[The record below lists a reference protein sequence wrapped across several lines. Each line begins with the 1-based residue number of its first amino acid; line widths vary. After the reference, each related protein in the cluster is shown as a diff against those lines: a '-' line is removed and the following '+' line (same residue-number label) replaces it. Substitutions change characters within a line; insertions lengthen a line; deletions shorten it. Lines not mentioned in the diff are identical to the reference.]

1 MPLGE
6 ISSGHFPGNPREET
20 MKRAAFRV
28 SMVFVTAAMVLLALT
43 GLSLAKSL
51 YVIADIGSNPTP
63 IRAYNIN
70 PDGTLTFQAQYSV
83 PGLAGGAVG
92 LAVDT
97 ASDTLFVTYEG
108 SNTINLVDAKTMTG
122 IGSTTAPGAYDLAGI
137 VVDEA
142 KNLIYAVDRNAGG
155 SYYPNRYL
163 YVYKWDRATKTL
175 TLDQQVTLAAVGGMG
190 AFGIALD
197 KVRGLLYVGNYNY
210 GSTVTGNGI
219 MAITDAYAI
228 PYYSTSDWDQA
239 GILTLAGP
247 AIGIAVDGLREF
259 LYSGAGWAGYS
270 FLDYC
275 NLQTYATGGV
285 DIGYGSGAM
294 GIGVD
299 EETGLIYITTG
310 YAGDELRVYR
320 YNTGATA
327 PTLELV
333 QNLGPIGGAPTGLA
347 IGAGYNPLNLEK
359 SANASQVLAGSLLTY
374 TLSFDNLNNP
384 NRVRNVVLTD
394 HLPPEAVFV
403 SASGNGVYNSAAH
416 TVAWNIGNMAAGAA
430 SRTRRVVVR
439 VSPSTPGGTIIR
451 NSATISSSDTP
462 PTTKSLE
469 TLVRRPQIFSL
480 AFPIEGYTPFNAPC
494 IAVLDHSVFETEPIQ
509 WYVLDDKVKAF
520 NNELGEKIFGSKQ
533 MEGLWQGYMNSTGS
547 DFLLDVL
554 NYTENPYLFYD
565 GHPGYDYAVPS
576 GTNILA
582 TMTGRLFIAKTDPV
596 NGGGWKGY
604 KTFYIRRYVATSTGP
619 VAYYTYYL
627 YVNPTQSILNEINQN
642 GFAVVQKGQVVGT
655 SNNYWVHVDFR
666 RGGKGHAH
674 IFDPY
679 QEGLWQGPST
689 TTTTAGK
696 K

>member
-1 MPLGE
+1 MPLG
-6 ISSGHFPGNPREET
+6 GMTKRRFPGNPREET

-28 SMVFVTAAMVLLALT
+28 SLVIVTAVMVLLALT

-51 YVIADIGSNPTP
+51 YVIADINSNPTP

-70 PDGTLTFQAQYSV
+70 PDGTLTFQAEYGV
-83 PGLAGGAVG
+83 PGLGGGAVG

-97 ASDTLFVTYEG
+97 ASDTLFVTYEI

-142 KNLIYAVDRNAGG
+142 KNLIYTVDRYSSN
-155 SYYPNRYL
+155 L
-163 YVYKWDRATKTL
+163 YVYQWDRATKTL
-175 TLDQQVTLAAVGGMG
+175 TLDQQVTLADVGGQG

-197 KVRGLLYVGNYNY
+197 QTRGLLYVGNYNY
-210 GSTVTGNGI
+210 GTGSGYGI

-228 PYYSTSDWDQA
+228 PYYSTSDWGLA
-239 GILTLAGP
+239 GTLTLNGP
-247 AIGIAVDGLREF
+247 AIGVAVDGLREF

-270 FLDYC
+270 WLDFY
-275 NLQTYATGGV
+275 NLQSGVKGGV
-285 DIGYGSGAM
+285 DLGYSSGAM

-299 EETGLIYITTG
+299 EDTGLIYVTTG
-310 YAGDELRVYR
+310 YEGDELRVYQ
-320 YNTGATA
+320 NNSTGTA
-327 PTLELV
+327 GPLILV

-359 SANASQVLAGSLLTY
+359 RASSSQVFAGSPLTY
-374 TLSFDNLNNP
+374 TLSLDNLNNP
-384 NRVRNVVLTD
+384 SPVHNVFLTD
-394 HLPPEAVFV
+394 NLPPETIFV
-403 SASGNGVYNSAAH
+403 SASGNGVYNSSTHAV
-416 TVAWNIGNMAAGAA
+416 TWNIGNLAAGAG
-430 SRTRRVVVR
+430 SRSRRVLVR
-439 VSPSTPGGTIIR
+439 VAPGTPGGTIIR

-469 TLVRRPQIFSL
+469 TLVRRPQVFSL
-480 AFPIEGYTPFNAPC
+480 AFPIEGYTPYNAPC

-509 WYVLDDKVKAF
+509 WYVQDGKVKAF
-520 NNELGEKIFGSKQ
+520 NDELGEKIFGSKQ
-533 MEGLWQGYMNSTGS
+533 LEGLWQGYMNSSGS
-547 DFLLDVL
+547 DFLIDVL
-554 NYTENPYLFYD
+554 NYAENPYLFYD
-565 GHPGYDYAVPS
+565 GHPGYDYQVAQ
-576 GTNILA
+576 GANILA
-582 TMTGRLFIAKTDPV
+582 TMTGRLFIAKSDPV

-604 KTFYIRRYVATSTGP
+604 KTFYIRRFVATEAGP

-627 YVNPTQSILNEINQN
+627 YVNPTQSILDEINQN
-642 GFAVVQKGQVVGT
+642 GFALVRKGQVVGAAY
-655 SNNYWVHVDFR
+655 NYWVHVDFR

-679 QEGLWQGPST
+679 QEGLWDGTGSPT
-689 TTTTAGK
+689 TTGSK